1 MVRRLLMKSAL
12 VMLGRFTVVAG
23 SMCVMFR
30 CLLVVLCSF
39 RRHGVSLILLFAALG
54 QVSKP
59 IVRRTLC
66 KIDHITS
73 VWFHG
78 CVSVLFDYLLRKREQ
93 PATSIG
99 GQLLR
104 RLLSIRADD
113 AATCA

>member
-1 MVRRLLMKSAL
+1 VSRVPPSRVGMVRRLLMKSAL

-39 RRHGVSLILLFAALG
+39 RRHGVSFILLFAALG

-66 KIDHITS
+66 KIDHT
-73 VWFHG
+73 
-78 CVSVLFDYLLRKREQ
+78 LLLALDHLE
-93 PATSIG
+93 
-99 GQLLR
+99 
-104 RLLSIRADD
+104 RAS
-113 AATCA
+113 T